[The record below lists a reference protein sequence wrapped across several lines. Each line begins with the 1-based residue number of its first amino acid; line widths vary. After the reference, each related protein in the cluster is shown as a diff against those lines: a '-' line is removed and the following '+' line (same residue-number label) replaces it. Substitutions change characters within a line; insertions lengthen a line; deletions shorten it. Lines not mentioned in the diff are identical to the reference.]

1 MEQRDLIVIG
11 GGAGGLVVAS
21 IASQLGLAT
30 TLIEA
35 EEQLGGDC
43 LHYGC
48 VPSKA
53 LLHAARV
60 AMQVRTAGHFG
71 LEARLEPV
79 RLDAVMGHVAAVIN
93 DLQRHDD
100 PDRFRAYGC
109 EVLFGRAR
117 FSGPDTVE
125 VNGRS
130 LSARRFVLATG
141 SSAFVPPLPGL
152 AEAGFLTNREIFS
165 LKTLPPRLAVIG
177 GGPIGIELAQAFA
190 RLGSR
195 VTVIQRGARILPRE
209 DADMAEALQQVLMA
223 EGIEFCCDTEV
234 EQVTLQDGVRLLQCR
249 VGNESRQICAEE
261 ILVAAG
267 RTPNVQGLGLEQAGV
282 AFDQRGVTVDNHLR
296 SSNPRIYAC
305 GDVCGP
311 YQFTHMAEY
320 QAGVVIANA
329 VFRWP
334 KRVDYAVV
342 PWVTYSDPELARVGL
357 SEAEARQQGL
367 AVEVL
372 RFDFA
377 ANDRAVMEGAPQGFV
392 KLLVRRGSRW
402 RGGGR
407 IVGAAILGSHGGE
420 LLHELVLA
428 MQSGA
433 RIGTVAATI
442 HAYPTRAQILRRAAN
457 RRYADALFSPLS
469 RWLVRLLNRTF

>member
-1 MEQRDLIVIG
+1 MDRRDVVIIG

-30 TLIEA
+30 TLVEA
-35 EEQLGGDC
+35 EPQLGGDC

-53 LLHAARV
+53 LIQAARM
-60 AMQVRTAGHFG
+60 AAQVREAGRFG
-71 LEARLEPV
+71 LDAHLGPV
-79 RLDAVMGHVAAVIN
+79 QLDAVMNHVAGVIAE
-93 DLQRHDD
+93 LQQHDD
-100 PDRFRAYGC
+100 PERFRAYGC
-109 EVLFGRAR
+109 EVLNGRAR
-117 FSGPDTVE
+117 FTGPDQIRVGERT
-125 VNGRS
+125 

-141 SSAFVPPLPGL
+141 SSAFVPPIPGL
-152 AEAGFLTNREIFS
+152 ADAGFLTNREIFS
-165 LKTLPPRLAVIG
+165 LRRLPARLAVLG
-177 GGPIGIELAQAFA
+177 GGPIGVELAQAFA

-195 VTVIQRGARILPRE
+195 VTVIQRGPRILPRE
-209 DADMAEALQQVLMA
+209 DEDLVLALQQVMQDD
-223 EGIEFCCDTEV
+223 GVEFCFNAEV
-234 EQVTLQDGVRLLQCR
+234 EQVSRQDGARLLHCR
-249 VGNESRQICAEE
+249 SGDAMQQIAADE
-261 ILVAAG
+261 ILVAVG
-267 RTPNVQGLGLEQAGV
+267 RTPNVQDLGLEEAGV
-282 AFDQRGVTVDNHLR
+282 AFDRRGVTVDRHLR
-296 SSNPRIYAC
+296 SSNRRIYAC

-329 VFRWP
+329 LFRLP
-334 KRVDYAVV
+334 QKVDYGVV

-357 SEAEARQQGL
+357 SEAEAREQGV
-367 AVEVL
+367 AVDVL

-377 ANDRAVMEGAPQGFV
+377 ANDRAVIERAPQGCV

-420 LLHELVLA
+420 LLHEIALA
-428 MQSGA
+428 MRSGA
-433 RIGTVAATI
+433 RIGSVAATI

-457 RRYADALFSPLS
+457 RRYAGTLFSPLS
-469 RWLVRLLNRTF
+469 RMLAGLINRTY